1 MKIVVKGVHSPEDA
15 LAAVRAGVDGI
26 WVSNHGARQ
35 VQHLSQPHPHP
46 HPPLLL
52 HSTCLPSP
60 PTFCVPRAAAICF
73 TQCPPACFAFRSNTP
88 SHLFAPL
95 RSSLRLPR
103 QLDTVPATI
112 EMLPDIVRA
121 VAGRVE
127 VYMDGG
133 VTRGTDVM
141 KVRSFEQ
148 WKALKP
154 CVHPLKSFLNTPDRL
169 VCTLPRRFVCR
180 RWRWVPVRSS
190 WAGRCCGAWP
200 TVARRACTTS

>member
-35 VQHLSQPHPHP
+35 VW

-52 HSTCLPSP
+52 HFTCPPSP
-60 PTFCVPRAAAICF
+60 PTFCGPRAVALCF
-73 TQCPPACFAFRSNTP
+73 TLFFVACFASRSTTP
-88 SHLFAPL
+88 SHLIAPPCSSPYL
-95 RSSLRLPR
+95 RVPW

-133 VTRGTDVM
+133 ITRGTDVM
-141 KVRSFEQ
+141 KVRSLEHR
-148 WKALKP
+148 K
-154 CVHPLKSFLNTPDRL
+154 
-169 VCTLPRRFVCR
+169 TLGAPPIRVLASQRRH
-180 RWRWVPVRSS
+180 
-190 WAGRCCGAWP
+190 A
-200 TVARRACTTS
+200 